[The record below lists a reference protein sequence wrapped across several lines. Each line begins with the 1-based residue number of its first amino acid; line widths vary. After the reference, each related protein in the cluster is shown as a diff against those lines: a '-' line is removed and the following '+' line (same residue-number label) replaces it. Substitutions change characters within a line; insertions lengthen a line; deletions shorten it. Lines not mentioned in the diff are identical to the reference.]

1 MSNLKTKTETIN
13 KLMKNQ
19 ILLGGAILMLAA
31 KSALGADTMSGDD
44 TMKSSDQTSNDDR
57 VELYRAKELSVDVFG
72 TASLGKYSIEHI
84 SNNRI
89 RHNTRL
95 GAGLGLSYFIT
106 RNLGVGVEGYSENTS
121 GPFIDSASANL
132 TLRLPLGESGFA
144 PYIFGGG
151 GQQFDL
157 AKLYFGQAGVGMEYR
172 FTPHFG
178 LFVDARGVMPNET
191 KYYGVGRL
199 GLRLAF

>member
-1 MSNLKTKTETIN
+1 MLIPKSKTVN
-13 KLMKNQ
+13 QLMKNQ
-19 ILLGGAILMLAA
+19 LLLGGTILCLGA
-31 KSALGADTMSGDD
+31 SSVWGADTMKGGD
-44 TMKSSDQTSNDDR
+44 TMNNPRQTTNDDQGG
-57 VELYRAKELSVDVFG
+57 LYRANELSVDMFG

-106 RNLGVGVEGYSENTS
+106 RNLGIGAEAYSENTT

-132 TLRLPLGESGFA
+132 TLRLPLGGSGVA
-144 PYIFGGG
+144 PYVFGGG

-157 AKLYFGQAGVGMEYR
+157 AKFYFGQAGVGVEYR
-172 FTPHFG
+172 FTPRFG
-178 LFVDARGVMPNET
+178 MFVDARCVVPNET

-199 GLRLAF
+199 GVRFAF